1 MLNFMSSQSLSTI
14 EAHSS
19 MVAKGK
25 KLKMLLQLQVRFSQ
39 NGRLA
44 DCLLSSCTTF
54 SIFVIHTL
62 FLYHWKGLFLLFPVI
77 YISQYHQNAPYPSFC
92 GSRSQI
98 SMSFPHIFEPLPTDL
113 SHFTHF
119 LAVSQTL
126 KPIPEYIRHFPHI

>member
-1 MLNFMSSQSLSTI
+1 MSSQSLSTI

-77 YISQYHQNAPYPSFC
+77 YIYISISPKCTLSIILWEQVTYMPWMC
-92 GSRSQI
+92 GKRI
-98 SMSFPHIFEPLPTDL
+98 KYLRNGFTTLNIYLGIGL
-113 SHFTHF
+113 S
-119 LAVSQTL
+119 V
-126 KPIPEYIRHFPHI
+126 